1 MHIGVKAGAEAEHRP
16 HARDDRYS
24 KGMMLGKRSEWRGGD
39 GERDS
44 EGGKKESIGL
54 DFLSLLIQIC
64 LVKWIYLVS

>member
-1 MHIGVKAGAEAEHRP
+1 MKAGAEAEHRP
-16 HARDDRYS
+16 HARDDRDS
-24 KGMMLGKRSEWRGGD
+24 KGMTLGKRSERRGGD
-39 GERDS
+39 GECDS